1 MIIIIS
7 LLYRKALDALVQ
19 ARANVAN
26 LKEMIAQLRAELGGT
41 VKQTSELLNNLVA
54 KATLRER
61 LKAKFDKGSGTL
73 KAFMELIDSE
83 MEDDLTDSVLL
94 DDHDEMD
101 EEYERIKVTQQ
112 LSRKSKTIEESLKDA
127 EKEVVE
133 RKSDLERSSEMVG
146 IFVLF
151 SLSFDV
157 HVGNFTPPPPSQIT
171 LYSWSP
177 LGNISNAFY
186 LMYQY
191 IDISSLLY
199 YLIN

>member
-1 MIIIIS
+1 MIPYDDHSLS

-157 HVGNFTPPPPSQIT
+157 HLGNFTPPPFPKYALFMVSI
-171 LYSWSP
+171 
-177 LGNISNAFY
+177 G
-186 LMYQY
+186 QY
-191 IDISSLLY
+191 IKCFLFDVSIY
-199 YLIN
+199 